1 MVFNVWV
8 INLLFC
14 CFFVLKIWFNNYGLI
29 FCGYFFYEINYKIF
43 IYIGYRFIYLY
54 MKFIGF
60 KIIFYYNCRGYVI
73 IYDMFF
79 NYDILVLMI

>member
-1 MVFNVWV
+1 
-8 INLLFC
+8 
-14 CFFVLKIWFNNYGLI
+14 
-29 FCGYFFYEINYKIF
+29 
-43 IYIGYRFIYLY
+43 